1 MFVAA
6 RLHKVSG
13 RSMVK
18 SSWMCVMTDAAA
30 RMAIAC
36 GHERHDLWSLRR
48 RCCLLHVF
56 RQSSRC
62 LTQLW
67 MQTVSSIRQLL
78 SVSFLETVLRQCARC
93 LRCVL
98 CNVFLFIVQ
107 TLDFLITSL
116 TVIRMTDL
124 CNRRRGD
131 VRSNIGPPFLFDG
144 CAVTLFC
151 TTCKPVLNVSAVC

>member
-13 RSMVK
+13 RSIVK

-36 GHERHDLWSLRR
+36 GYERHDLWSLRR

-78 SVSFLETVLRQCARC
+78 SVSFLETVLRQRARC
-93 LRCVL
+93 FRCVL
-98 CNVFLFIVQ
+98 GNVFFFFIVQ
-107 TLDFLITSL
+107 TPDSLITSL
-116 TVIRMTDL
+116 AVIRMTPEKHQIYAT
-124 CNRRRGD
+124 GD
-131 VRSNIGPPFLFDG
+131 VVMCG
-144 CAVTLFC
+144 AT
-151 TTCKPVLNVSAVC
+151 